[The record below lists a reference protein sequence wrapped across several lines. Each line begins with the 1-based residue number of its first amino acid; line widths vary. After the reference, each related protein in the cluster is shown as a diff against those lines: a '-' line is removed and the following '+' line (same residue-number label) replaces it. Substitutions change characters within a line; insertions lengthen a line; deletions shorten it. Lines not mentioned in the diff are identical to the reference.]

1 MNYFTWIFTF
11 YLEIYSKMDSEMVDL
26 NIKNEPLQLTEE
38 NQNTSNQ
45 GNLSVEEMYHDE
57 DDPVVKELDVYL
69 SRSLADNI
77 YILQVFLKTFR
88 FKRWQVTSFLIYVSI
103 Q

>member
-1 MNYFTWIFTF
+1 
-11 YLEIYSKMDSEMVDL
+11 MDSEMVDL

-88 FKRWQVTSFLIYVSI
+88 FKR
-103 Q
+103 